1 MLIAGPFKV
10 DCDFDVENGQ
20 VLTVIHHDAE
30 ERERAPTSPD
40 VTGATYR
47 KITYYGMDE
56 NQLKVWF
63 TKSTKAT
70 F

>member
-1 MLIAGPFKV
+1 M

-20 VLTVIHHDAE
+20 VLTVVHHDAE

-47 KITYYGMDE
+47 NITYYGMDE
-56 NQLKVWF
+56 NQLKVQF
-63 TKSTKAT
+63 I
-70 F
+70 